1 MQASLFQ
8 WLQTSKKVGLQHLKL
23 AGRRF
28 HEGISREAKWKN
40 HGQGAQSVV
49 VLILGNSGELY
60 VYRSIV
66 CIYANADIDGY
77 AFQTELVF
85 KTLARIHARYSNKIE
100 RKELTMAM
108 TNVMCEMPHSCQK
121 DEIIARSPRVRDGS
135 ANSSSSNDIK

>member
-1 MQASLFQ
+1 M
-8 WLQTSKKVGLQHLKL
+8 QHLKL
-23 AGRRF
+23 AGWRF

-49 VLILGNSGELY
+49 ILGNSGELY
-60 VYRSIV
+60 VYRSIGSIV
-66 CIYANADIDGY
+66 FIYADIDGY

-85 KTLARIHARYSNKIE
+85 KTLARIHASSSNKIQ

-121 DEIIARSPRVRDGS
+121 DEIIAWSPRVRDGS